1 MKSSSNNFSAR
12 DYDAYYAQE
21 VIPVDRKLE
30 ILQKY
35 FGYSQFRGAQE
46 ALIDAQTTGRDAF
59 GVMPTGGG
67 KSLCYQIPALMLPGI
82 TLVISPLIS
91 LMQDQVLALKTAGIP
106 AAYLNSSLTPEQLR
120 AVYRNLRRGMYKIV
134 YVAPE
139 RLTGEGFLSLCR
151 ELPISLVAVDEAH
164 CISQWGPDFR
174 PSYLKIPDFLEQLP
188 RRPVVSA
195 YTATATPTVRQDI
208 LQNLRLQDP
217 LVMVTGFDRPNLR
230 FEVRK
235 PDSKRGELLTLLA
248 LRKGKS
254 GIVYCST
261 RKEVEAVCVFL
272 QEKKFAATRY
282 HAGLSDEERKQNQ
295 EDFLYDRK
303 TVMVATNAF
312 GMGIDKSNVSF
323 VIHYNM
329 PQSMEAYYQ
338 KAGRAGRDGEKAECI
353 LLFGKRDIGTASFF
367 IQKTYEES
375 EQPQEERE
383 LQRQRDLQRLDRMV
397 GYCDTPGCL
406 RQYILNYFGQPLERP
421 CGNCSGCTGIA
432 AAKKAREKAASP
444 VPLKTGKIVSRDIT
458 REAQMVLS
466 CIRRVESALGHGSTI
481 TMTVQA
487 LRGSQAKRLL
497 ESGLQHISTFGIMAS
512 YSREEIREILT
523 HLKFLGLVSWDK
535 NEVVTLTPYASGVL
549 FHGNPVTVTLDE
561 GELRQR
567 FPLSGTVTADSRLLL
582 ELKELRAQ
590 LAKKEKVPAYVIF
603 TNATLEDMA
612 AKLPQT
618 MEALLT
624 VSGVGS
630 VKAQRYG
637 KPFLKLLKAYQGAN

>member
-1 MKSSSNNFSAR
+1 M
-12 DYDAYYAQE
+12 
-21 VIPVDRKLE
+21 DRKLE

-46 ALIDAQTTGRDAF
+46 ALIDAQAAGRDAF

-174 PSYLKIPDFLEQLP
+174 PSYLRIPEFLEQLP

-195 YTATATPTVRQDI
+195 YTATATPAVRQDI

-272 QEKKFAATRY
+272 LAKRIAATRY
-282 HAGLSDEERKQNQ
+282 HAGLTDQERKQNQ

-329 PQSMEAYYQ
+329 PQNMEGYYQ
-338 KAGRAGRDGEKAECI
+338 EAGRAGRDGEKAECI
-353 LLFGKRDIGTASFF
+353 LLFGKRDIALGHFF
-367 IQKTYEES
+367 IEKTYEES
-375 EQPQEERE
+375 ELPQEEKD
-383 LQRQRDLQRLDRMV
+383 LQRQRDLQRLSKMI

-421 CGNCSGCTGIA
+421 CGNCSGCNGIV
-432 AAKKAREKAASP
+432 AAKKAKEKAASP
-444 VPLKTGKIVSRDIT
+444 IPLKTGKIATRDIT

-466 CIRRVESALGHGSTI
+466 CIRRVESTLGHGSTI
-481 TMTVQA
+481 TMTVQV
-487 LRGSQAKRLL
+487 LRGSQAKQLL
-497 ESGLQHISTFGIMAS
+497 ESGLRDISTFGLMTA
-512 YSREEIREILT
+512 YSREEIREILN

-535 NEVVTLTPYASGVL
+535 NERITLNSGASGVL
-549 FHGNPVTVTLDE
+549 FHGDPVTVTLDE
-561 GELRQR
+561 AELESR
-567 FPLSGTVTADSRLLL
+567 FPLSGTVAADSRLLKA
-582 ELKELRAQ
+582 LKELRSR
-590 LAKKEKVPAYVIF
+590 LAKEENVPAFVIF

-612 AKLPQT
+612 EKCPQT
-618 MEALLT
+618 PQELLS

-630 VKAQRYG
+630 AKAQRYG
-637 KPFLKLLKAYQGAN
+637 KPFLELLKQFQSQQ